1 LKRRYQKAAAIEL
14 EGGFGIALDEKP
26 LSTPMRHTVAVPS
39 RALAEA
45 MAEEWRGQGDE
56 VRPNTMPLTQLAV
69 TALDR
74 IEGRR
79 DTVIE
84 ELAAYGSTELLCY
97 RAEHPA
103 ELANR
108 QAEAWQPLL
117 DWLALR
123 FDAPLAVTGGVVP
136 KPQSPAALSA
146 LRAAVAERSSWEVAA
161 LALATQAA
169 GSIVLGLALIEDRI
183 DAAAAWSLSLLDELY
198 QAELWGEDREAVAR
212 RESIRRD
219 FEAAEA
225 FLNLLRQA

>member
-1 LKRRYQKAAAIEL
+1 MKRRYQKAAAIEL
-14 EGGFGIALDEKP
+14 ESGFGVALDEKP
-26 LSTPMRHTVAVPS
+26 LSTPMHRTVAVPS

-45 MAEEWRGQGDE
+45 MAAEWEAQGDE
-56 VRPNTMPLTQLAV
+56 VRPITMPLTQLAV

-79 DTVIE
+79 DAVIE

-103 ELANR
+103 ELAHR

-146 LRAAVAERSSWEVAA
+146 LRGAIAERSSWELAA

-169 GSIVLGLALIEDRI
+169 GSIAIALALAEDRI

-219 FEAAEA
+219 IEAAEA
-225 FLNLLRQA
+225 FLNLLRQV